1 MPKAQALE
9 YEAQVPAFLQRMKQG
24 HAALDGRHN
33 VQIPRA
39 YGARGKQGRL
49 NMTGEEGE
57 DDPVMLDEN
66 GNMLSKDDMEALKR
80 EEPDQEISPKAES
93 EVQPNSNQPAG
104 TGGRQT
110 RGDLDNVNSGFGKKR
125 KAIKIVCEEGGNE
138 EAEEEGATAAPVKSL
153 KESTKDLQQLVTQ
166 NTESA
171 KKEGTKKANKKK
183 KVKLSFDEP
192 E

>member
-80 EEPDQEISPKAES
+80 EVPDEEISPKSES
-93 EVQPNSNQPAG
+93 EVQPKLTGAVD

-110 RGDLDNVNSGFGKKR
+110 RGDFDDVNSGFGKKR
-125 KAIKIVCEEGGNE
+125 KAIKVLGEEGGNDE
-138 EAEEEGATAAPVKSL
+138 AAEERTSAAPLKSL
-153 KESTKDLQQLVTQ
+153 KESTKDLQQVVAQ

-171 KKEGTKKANKKK
+171 KTEVNKKAKKK